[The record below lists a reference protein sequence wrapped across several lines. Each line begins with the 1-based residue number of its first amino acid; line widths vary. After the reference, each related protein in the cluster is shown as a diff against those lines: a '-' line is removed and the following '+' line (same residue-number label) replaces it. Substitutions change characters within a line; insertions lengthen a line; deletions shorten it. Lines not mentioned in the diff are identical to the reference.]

1 MQNQTLILEL
11 IKALT
16 ADSTKPVEPISKPV
30 EPISSDSAVKVEPTS
45 QLSGRY
51 IVISNRGNIVV
62 GDLTQEGDMLHLTNA
77 SVIRR
82 WGTTKGLGQLAME
95 GATNETVLDECGDFS
110 CHLLTTCGLIKVTS
124 DF

>member
-11 IKALT
+11 IKSLAL
-16 ADSTKPVEPISKPV
+16 ASPVEPAPSD
-30 EPISSDSAVKVEPTS
+30 SSDSAVKVEPVS
-45 QLSGRY
+45 QASPQLSGRY
-51 IVISNRGNIVV
+51 IVIGNRGNVVV

-82 WGTTKGLGQLAME
+82 WGTTDGLGQLAME
-95 GATNETVLDECGDFS
+95 GATDKTVLDKCGDFS

>member
-16 ADSTKPVEPISKPV
+16 ADSAKPAEPDP
-30 EPISSDSAVKVEPTS
+30 SDSGVKAESTS

-51 IVISNRGNIVV
+51 IVIGNRGNIVV
-62 GDLTQEGDMLHLTNA
+62 GDLSQEGDMLHLANA
-77 SVIRR
+77 YVIRR

-95 GATNETVLDECGDFS
+95 GATNETVLDNCGDFS